1 MALGRKKANGQD
13 NGTGTPLAGSATP
26 KYPHPKILALDL
38 PEADVAHLR
47 DGGYNMLSGTFGQPF
62 KVAKSSG
69 YFHVTPRAQLPN
81 YTEQEVVIADLEP
94 PDPSDTAPDE
104 DPPASGVRDVWGSC
118 KRGIIDPRPRVM
130 LFVRDH
136 FDRIYAHGGV
146 FIFLL
151 GPSTDPEYVLAE
163 RYDRRG
169 RVHGE
174 TGLSCSNY
182 DCLSILHRLTL
193 TRDYG
198 REIEAGETESAK
210 IIGISR
216 HLGGAEFLC
225 TVQPYRSLEDRWL
238 TLATNKYGDPV
249 AGAITPPPADGDK
262 GWVFLLPRLEAP
274 GRFIR
279 EMLDELLPNLVPRFF
294 PHAEGSRWTRRG
306 EYELPEVLDLR
317 AEIEGVE
324 AEARKRAVELEQR
337 IEEARH
343 EHGFLH
349 ELLTST
355 GDELVTAVIRTLK
368 LVGFQDVRNVDEEQD
383 EGQDGRKREDIQI
396 WDASPVLL
404 GEVKGIANLP
414 REAGALQ
421 VTKYLRPRMKEWE
434 RTDIDG
440 ISIINHQ
447 RRLPALDRQN
457 DQVFQND
464 VITNAHEQGF
474 GLLTTWDLF
483 RLARG
488 FIRNSWTH
496 DQVRGLFYGHGR
508 IEPVPCHY
516 DFVGVIDGFWEQAG
530 ALGLRLAG
538 GRLEIGDILAYELKV
553 DFIEEAVTSLQLDN
567 ETVTEASGAAHVGV
581 ATGLTKTQARDGTRV
596 FRIKRADVAEVPC

>member
-1 MALGRKKANGQD
+1 
-13 NGTGTPLAGSATP
+13 
-26 KYPHPKILALDL
+26 
-38 PEADVAHLR
+38 
-47 DGGYNMLSGTFGQPF
+47 MLSGTFGQPF
-62 KVAKSSG
+62 KVAKSSR
-69 YFHVTPRAQLPN
+69 YFHVAPRAELPN

-104 DPPASGVRDVWGSC
+104 DPPASGVHDVWASC

-130 LFVRDH
+130 GLVRDH

-146 FIFLL
+146 FVFLL
-151 GPSTDPEYVLAE
+151 GPSTDPEYVIAE
-163 RYDRRG
+163 SYRDQGLR
-169 RVHGE
+169 GE
-174 TGLSCSNY
+174 TGLPCSNY

-198 REIEAGETESAK
+198 REIEAGETEPAK

-216 HLGGAEFLC
+216 HLSGAEFLC
-225 TVQPYRSLEDRWL
+225 TVRPYGSLEDRWV

-249 AGAITPPPADGDK
+249 AGAIAPSPADGDK
-262 GWVFLLPRLEAP
+262 GWIFLVPRLRAP
-274 GRFIR
+274 GSFIR
-279 EMLDELLPNLVPRFF
+279 ELLDELLPNLVPRFF
-294 PHAEGSRWTRRG
+294 PHAEGSRWTRRV
-306 EYELPEVLDLR
+306 EYELPEVLGLR

-337 IEEARH
+337 IEQARH
-343 EHGFLH
+343 KHGFLH

-355 GDELVTAVIRTLK
+355 GDELVTAVIRTLE
-368 LVGFQDVRNVDEEQD
+368 LVGFRDVRNVDEEED
-383 EGQDGRKREDIQI
+383 GGEDGRKREDIQI
-396 WDASPVLL
+396 WDASPVVL
-404 GEVKGIANLP
+404 GEVKGIVNLP

-457 DQVFQND
+457 DQVFQDD
-464 VITNAHEQGF
+464 VITNAQEQGF

-488 FIRNSWTH
+488 FIRNGWTH
-496 DQVRGLFYGHGR
+496 DQVRGLFYRHGR
-508 IEPVPCHY
+508 IEPVPYHY
-516 DFVGVIDGFWEQAG
+516 DFVGVIDGLWEQAG
-530 ALGLRLAG
+530 ALGLQLAG
-538 GRLEIGDILAYELKV
+538 GRVAVGDVLAYELKV
-553 DFIEEAVTSLQLDN
+553 DFIEEAVTSLRLDDQP
-567 ETVTEASGAAHVGV
+567 VTEASGSAHVGV

-596 FRIKRADVAEVPC
+596 FRIKRADAAAAPGASSRA

>member
-1 MALGRKKANGQD
+1 MALDRKKENGQD
-13 NGTGTPLAGSATP
+13 NGTGTPLAGSP

-38 PEADVAHLR
+38 PEADVGHLR
-47 DGGYNMLSGTFGQPF
+47 DGGYSVVSGTFGQPF
-62 KVAKSSG
+62 KVAKSSE
-69 YFHVTPRAQLPN
+69 YFHVAARARLPN

-94 PDPSDTAPDE
+94 PEPSDTAPDE
-104 DPPASGVRDVWGSC
+104 DPPAAGIRAVWASC

-130 LFVRDH
+130 GLVQEH

-163 RYDRRG
+163 SYPDRRLRG
-169 RVHGE
+169 A
-174 TGLSCSNY
+174 TDLSCSNY
-182 DCLSILHRLTL
+182 DCLSILRRLTL

-198 REIEAGETESAK
+198 RELQEGETEAAK
-210 IIGISR
+210 IIGVSR
-216 HLGGAEFLC
+216 HLGGAGFLC
-225 TVQPYRSLEDRWL
+225 SVRPNGSLEDRWL

-249 AGAITPPPADGDK
+249 AGAIAPSPANGDK
-262 GWVFLLPRLEAP
+262 GWIFLLPRLQAP

-279 EMLDELLPNLVPRFF
+279 ELLDELLPNLVPRFF
-294 PHAEGSRWTRRG
+294 PHAEGSRWTRRV
-306 EYELPEVLDLR
+306 EYEFPEVLDLR

-337 IEEARH
+337 IEQARH
-343 EHGFLH
+343 KHGFLH

-368 LVGFQDVRNVDEEQD
+368 LLGFQDVRNVDEEEG
-383 EGQDGRKREDIQI
+383 EGQGGRKREDIQV
-396 WDASPVLL
+396 WDTSPVLL

-457 DQVFQND
+457 DQVFQDD
-464 VITNAHEQGF
+464 VITNAQEQGF

-488 FIRNSWTH
+488 FIRNGWTH
-496 DQVRGLFYGHGR
+496 DQVRGLFYRHGR
-508 IEPVPCHY
+508 IDPVPYHY
-516 DFVGVIDGFWEQAG
+516 DFVGVIDGFWEQPG

-538 GRLEIGDILAYELKV
+538 GRVAVGDVLAYELKV
-553 DFIEEAVTSLQLDN
+553 DFIEETVTSLRLDN
-567 ETVTEASGAAHVGV
+567 DTVTEASGDAHVGV

-596 FRIKRADVAEVPC
+596 FRIKRADAGDAPGAS